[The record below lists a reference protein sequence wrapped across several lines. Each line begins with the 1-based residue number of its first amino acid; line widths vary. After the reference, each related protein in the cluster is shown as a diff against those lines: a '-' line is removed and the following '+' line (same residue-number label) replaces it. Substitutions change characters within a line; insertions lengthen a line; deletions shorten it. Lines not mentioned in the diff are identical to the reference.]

1 MYTFLQDM
9 IFQKSQKTL
18 IAVCTWNVLLCMCVF
33 LLCFEIYRLFAPAIF
48 RKVGSNAGILYKV
61 KFWALTFAFNCRKS
75 LRKHLQGKEEKETN
89 KENIWIL
96 DFVTK
101 NLHIIYCSLKSI
113 HVLKMFIYQWVDFK
127 LWVSIKY
134 DFLITKP

>member
-9 IFQKSQKTL
+9 IFQKSKKF
-18 IAVCTWNVLLCMCVF
+18 NSCMYYACVF
-33 LLCFEIYRLFAPAIF
+33 LLFFEIYRHFATAIF

-101 NLHIIYCSLKSI
+101 NLHIIYCSLNSI
-113 HVLKMFIYQWVDFK
+113 HVSKMFIYQWVDFK
-127 LWVSIKY
+127 LWASIKY